1 LYVLLFASGFS
12 TVAKDETQSGNAQK
26 CLDFLVKEMAEK
38 TIRSL
43 DALSMIKLLDFSY
56 NNKITGEEFELLA
69 ATPHVRE
76 LNCHYTRKL
85 NDSFA
90 TSLKYMPSI
99 RVLVLFGTSIT
110 EKSIDAIAELKD
122 LEYLRLGFAFDQN
135 KPPETWT
142 MEFPFTDNT
151 LAKLQACK
159 NLKHLYIGD
168 QCTITDQGLRHLK
181 NYKKL
186 EYLGIVS
193 SNITSDGI
201 DFLKTLTWIKEID
214 IYTAAKDRVSDGLRA
229 TKVENINGRR
239 IHYQLYKNTTK
250 NDAEKC
256 LKFIVKET
264 RGIKIK
270 SSDKLLEVKLLDFS
284 YNNKISGAEFEL
296 LAETPNVREL
306 RCQDA
311 QNLNDSFATSLK
323 YLPSI
328 RVLDIDRTSV
338 TEKSI
343 DAIAELKDL
352 EFLRL
357 GFAFDWQKPPETWT
371 MKFPF
376 TDDTLVKLQACKNL
390 KYLHIGHQ
398 CTITDQGLQNLK
410 NYKNLEYL
418 DIVSSDI
425 TPDGFEFLKTLTWIK
440 QISIILAPK
449 DRGTNSSF
457 TINEYKKEG
466 RIIIYQQ
473 CEKTK

>member
-1 LYVLLFASGFS
+1 
-12 TVAKDETQSGNAQK
+12 
-26 CLDFLVKEMAEK
+26 
-38 TIRSL
+38 
-43 DALSMIKLLDFSY
+43 
-56 NNKITGEEFELLA
+56 
-69 ATPHVRE
+69 
-76 LNCHYTRKL
+76 
-85 NDSFA
+85 
-90 TSLKYMPSI
+90 MPSI
-99 RVLVLFGTSIT
+99 RVLILFGTSIT
-110 EKSIDAIAELKD
+110 EKSIDAIAKLKD
-122 LEYLRLGFAFDQN
+122 LETLRLGFAFDQH

-151 LAKLQACK
+151 LVKLQACK

-168 QCTITDQGLRHLK
+168 QCTITDQGLRNLTS
-181 NYKKL
+181 YKKL

-201 DFLKTLTWIKEID
+201 DFLKTLTWIKEIN
-214 IYTAAKDRVSDGLRA
+214 IYTAAKDRVADGLRT

-256 LKFIVKET
+256 LKFIVKES

-270 SSDKLLEVKLLDFS
+270 SSDKLSEVKLLDFS

-296 LAETPNVREL
+296 LTETPNVREL
-306 RCQDA
+306 RCQDTR
-311 QNLNDSFATSLK
+311 NLNDSFATSLK
-323 YLPSI
+323 YMPSI
-328 RVLDIDRTSV
+328 RVLDLDRTSV

-352 EFLRL
+352 ETLRL
-357 GFAFDWQKPPETWT
+357 GFAFNMNEPPEKWT
-371 MKFPF
+371 MEFPF
-376 TDDTLVKLQACKNL
+376 TDNTLVKLQACKNL

-418 DIVSSDI
+418 EIVSSNI
-425 TPDGFEFLKTLTWIK
+425 TPDGFEFLQTLTWIK
-440 QISIILAPK
+440 RINILLPPK

-457 TINEYKKEG
+457 TINEYKNND
-466 RIIIYQQ
+466 RLIIYQQ
-473 CEKTK
+473 RENPK